1 MWRRQILE
9 GKWKNKT
16 KCQKKIPNKFMRT
29 LKITQKKRKEE
40 KVFAKIAVILLAKA
54 GRTMIPVNH

>member
-1 MWRRQILE
+1 ME